1 MADNYSDNQ
10 LDLISSGETT
20 YAFDESF
27 GDYIQV
33 IVSNQDGDVVTLNDG
48 SLAIFRS
55 NKALDGG
62 FNLQYNDEGTP
73 GQFVVESEAEPL
85 EPGGDPTLV
94 FEPITP
100 QVKIYRD
107 TDDNIF
113 VKPNEILSTFNIPS
127 GNYQLRFDFLR
138 NYKD

>member
-1 MADNYSDNQ
+1 MADNFSDNQ
-10 LDLISSGETT
+10 LDLISSGTSPYT
-20 YAFDESF
+20 FDESV

-48 SLAIFRS
+48 SPAIFRS

-113 VKPNEILSTFNIPS
+113 VKPNEILSQFSQNLFSLLKIVFPS
-127 GNYQLRFDFLR
+127 LS
-138 NYKD
+138 